1 MLKGNLSLI
10 VPLSE
15 PLALGDIFIVKEII
29 LVIIL
34 PNCFAWKENTGKVT
48 VFVSGNDGRLLN
60 VEWLSHA
67 NE

>member
-1 MLKGNLSLI
+1 MLKGNLSFI

-15 PLALGDIFIVKEII
+15 PLALGDIFIIKEII

-48 VFVSGNDGRLLN
+48 VFVSGNDRRLLD